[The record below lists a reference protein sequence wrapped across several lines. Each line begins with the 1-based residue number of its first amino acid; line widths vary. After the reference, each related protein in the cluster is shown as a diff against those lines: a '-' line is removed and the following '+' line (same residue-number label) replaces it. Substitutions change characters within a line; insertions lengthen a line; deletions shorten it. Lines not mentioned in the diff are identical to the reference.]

1 VAAARSRG
9 FRLALATNVA
19 LIVITVVAAIVLLV
33 LALHNGA

>member
-1 VAAARSRG
+1 MKRSRA

-19 LIVITVVAAIVLLV
+19 LIVITAVGAIVLLV